1 MLIFGVRLFGRSE
14 IVPGVFFIATRFF
27 HVCFIPLIPMQSFV
41 IFQDADDAGGDAA
54 LPVLH
59 WGSISIA
66 WLRQLLLVGAA
77 VLGYLAWTKLEA
89 HVAIHQVQPMLL
101 IALGCIAGFA
111 GSYRM
116 AHANPESLE
125 ALRSVGVPAHVLTRA
140 KKRLGR

>member
-41 IFQDADDAGGDAA
+41 IFQDSDEAGGGAA
-54 LPVLH
+54 LPALH

-66 WLRQLLLVGAA
+66 WLRQSLLLAAA

-89 HVAIHQVQPMLL
+89 HVPMHEVQPILL
-101 IALGCIAGFA
+101 IALGCIAAFA
-111 GSYRM
+111 GSYRT
-116 AHANPESLE
+116 ARANPESLE
-125 ALRSVGVPAHVLTRA
+125 GLRNVGVPAHVLTRA
-140 KKRLGR
+140 KERLGR